1 MEAFELLRSRDEIAA
16 GREKILEW
24 YVPFDRPA
32 LIGYLSELSLAPG
45 VKEGFAHLKE
55 VGVKIALVPITWEF
69 AVIWLAS
76 ELSADYAIGTGWQDN
91 RDIFWLEDK
100 ASYLNSLFAE
110 LNINRN
116 ALAAVGDSQGDVPM
130 LNPEAIS

>member
-1 MEAFELLRSRDEIAA
+1 M
-16 GREKILEW
+16 
-24 YVPFDRPA
+24 PFDRPA

-55 VGVKIALVPITWEF
+55 VGVKIALVSITWEF
-69 AVIWLAS
+69 AVSWLAS

-91 RDIFWLEDK
+91 RDIDHFWPEDK

-116 ALAAVGDSQGDVPM
+116 ALAAVGVTR
-130 LNPEAIS
+130 